1 MRRLFWS
8 DMIGHWFMAYG
19 DWNRSFSCMRRSTK
33 TLSAFFSLLKRFVHG
48 NLASG
53 SGLLCETMINWFHYS
68 FKHLFDDVLA
78 WKTIGQWV
86 SEKPKSINPGL
97 SDQRLVFSQN
107 SRVFFTS
114 MMWYHKPN
122 LAMISIK
129 KRFQAKLLASLLPRK
144 ADIYWLT
151 WLETCINSK
160 ISTQNFVNCRLQSV
174 VTLGH

>member
-1 MRRLFWS
+1 MFSFHEKCVACFDRTWS

-97 SDQRLVFSQN
+97 SDQRPVFSLN
-107 SRVFFTS
+107 SRDFFYQWYGITS
-114 MMWYHKPN
+114 
-122 LAMISIK
+122 
-129 KRFQAKLLASLLPRK
+129 
-144 ADIYWLT
+144 LT
-151 WLETCINSK
+151 WPWFLSRKDFRRNSWQIFCHEK
-160 ISTQNFVNCRLQSV
+160 DTLLDLHSLKFAHQSFDFVNCSNF
-174 VTLGH
+174 